1 MNFKN
6 ITNQKLLDAT
16 GLLVREERRI
26 GIEILWHFREIET
39 RMAYI
44 EAGCTSLFVYAT
56 KILKYSEAAA
66 YRRIS
71 AMKMLRDNPEIAD
84 LVRDGKLSVTTV
96 SQVEGFLKFEKIQN
110 KKSYS
115 REEKQSLLARVQEKS
130 TRQVE
135 RELVIES
142 QKITANTPH
151 AKPWVRIRAESNRL
165 VGEKHLEITFTAEKA
180 LCQKLE
186 RVRDVAAH
194 RLGRDG
200 TYAALFDLMAEIT
213 LEKIDPMRKALR
225 HAEKSARRNGKT
237 AKKEEKLRAEIVLQ

>member
-71 AMKMLRDNPEIAD
+71 AMKMLRDNPEVAD
-84 LVRDGKLSVTTV
+84 MVRDGKLSVTTV
-96 SQVEGFLKFEKIQN
+96 SQVESFLKFEKIHN
-110 KKSYS
+110 KKIYS
-115 REEKQSLLARVQEKS
+115 ANEKRGLLERVQEKS

-135 RELVIES
+135 LELVLES
-142 QKITANTPH
+142 ERLLEKTPH
-151 AKPWVRIRAESNRL
+151 AKPWVRIRAESTKV
-165 VGEKHLEITFTAEKA
+165 VGEKLVEITFTAEES
-180 LCQKLE
+180 LCQKLR

-200 TYAALFDLMAEIT
+200 SYAALFDLMAEIT
-213 LEKIDPMRKALR
+213 LDKIDPMRR
-225 HAEKSARRNGKT
+225 VARRKVES
-237 AKKEEKLRAEIVLQ
+237 AVVVLQ